1 MVFTTGRI
9 MLSLVCSRSCFF
21 VCCCCFFVVVVVV
34 VVVLFSFF
42 FFFFFLFC
50 FFFFLFCFFFFCGGF
65 SVLFSIV
72 ITSLGEERADLCGS
86 HASICLLL
94 HALIPV
100 LFLVLLVS
108 GVSCGL

>member
-9 MLSLVCSRSCFF
+9 MLSLALLFVLVLLFF
-21 VCCCCFFVVVVVV
+21 SFFLFLLFFFFFLLFFFFFFFVVVVV
-34 VVVLFSFF
+34 
-42 FFFFFLFC
+42 
-50 FFFFLFCFFFFCGGF
+50 F

-72 ITSLGEERADLCGS
+72 ITSLREERADLCGS

-108 GVSCGL
+108 GVGCGL